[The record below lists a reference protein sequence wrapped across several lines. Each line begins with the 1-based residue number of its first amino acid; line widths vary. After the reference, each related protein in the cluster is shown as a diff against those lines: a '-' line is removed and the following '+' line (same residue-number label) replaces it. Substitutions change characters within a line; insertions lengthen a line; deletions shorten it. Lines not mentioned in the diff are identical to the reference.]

1 MKVEIKNKNRKN
13 RRRRRRIKRIEPA
26 AICSNI
32 MHYIQI
38 RSKQYIRIVYGC
50 SNKHQIRCAMR
61 KYKRNICKYI
71 YKRRRKQQQQ
81 NNSAKMEKIDN
92 EATRK

>member
-1 MKVEIKNKNRKN
+1 
-13 RRRRRRIKRIEPA
+13 
-26 AICSNI
+26 
-32 MHYIQI
+32 
-38 RSKQYIRIVYGC
+38 
-50 SNKHQIRCAMR
+50 MR

-92 EATRK
+92 EATRKWNKNTI